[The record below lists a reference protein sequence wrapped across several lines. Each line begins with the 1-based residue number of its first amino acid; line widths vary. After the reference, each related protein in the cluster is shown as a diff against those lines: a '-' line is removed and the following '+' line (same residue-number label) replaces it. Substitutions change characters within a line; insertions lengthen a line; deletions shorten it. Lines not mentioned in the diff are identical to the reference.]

1 MSRKH
6 RAKHGG
12 AKHAGAK
19 QARAGQERT
28 QAPGQ
33 RAVAVTSPT
42 IVWEA
47 HVFGSGGYQ
56 TASRFLLQGVIE
68 AGSDVDVRPLWE
80 PDTMRRLND

>member
-12 AKHAGAK
+12 TKHASAR
-19 QARAGQERT
+19 QARAAEQRT
-28 QAPGQ
+28 QAPTK
-33 RAVAVTSPT
+33 RPAAVTSPT

-56 TASRFLLQGVIE
+56 TASRFLLQGVIA
-68 AGSDVDVRPLWE
+68 AGSDVDIRPFWE
-80 PDTMRRLND
+80 PDAMRRLDD